1 MLFVEVQ
8 ELPTTVASAMLQGG
22 ALATAV
28 SGETLQEASKVI
40 TEATTPDVTARKREG
55 WEAKVARIGKA
66 SELAKGN
73 PGWKL
78 TSMFVKSNDDLRQE
92 VLVMPRISLLLTTLP
107 LYHLATDRL
116 ATHHQVFVMQLISFC
131 QRIFPAEHA
140 WLASY
145 HIQATGPDT
154 GLIET
159 ITSAQDLGRL
169 GLQSFLTLTPT
180 LTPTPTLTLTSTL
193 TLT

>member
-8 ELPTTVASAMLQGG
+8 ELSTTVASAMLQGG
-22 ALATAV
+22 ALAAAA

-92 VLVMPRISLLLTTLP
+92 
-107 LYHLATDRL
+107 AF
-116 ATHHQVFVMQLISFC
+116 AAQLI
-131 QRIFPAEHA
+131 QGMARILRAAYGDAIWIKGE
-140 WLASY
+140 
-145 HIQATGPDT
+145 
-154 GLIET
+154 
-159 ITSAQDLGRL
+159 
-169 GLQSFLTLTPT
+169 
-180 LTPTPTLTLTSTL
+180 
-193 TLT
+193 

>member
-22 ALATAV
+22 ALAAAV

-107 LYHLATDRL
+107 LTVLLLTTL
-116 ATHHQVFVMQLISFC
+116 PLTVLLLTTL
-131 QRIFPAEHA
+131 P
-140 WLASY
+140 L
-145 HIQATGPDT
+145 TTLPLT
-154 GLIET
+154 
-159 ITSAQDLGRL
+159 TSL
-169 GLQSFLTLTPT
+169 LTTSPLTALL
-180 LTPTPTLTLTSTL
+180 LTTRSS
-193 TLT
+193 